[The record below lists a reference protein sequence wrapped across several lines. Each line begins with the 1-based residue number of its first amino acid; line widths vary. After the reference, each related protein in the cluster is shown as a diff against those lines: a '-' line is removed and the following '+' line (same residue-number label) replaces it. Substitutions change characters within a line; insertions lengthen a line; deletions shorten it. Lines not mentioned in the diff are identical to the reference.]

1 MYTTLYDELSR
12 LKRENQQLKTENETM
27 RNLINS
33 YYQEDKHDLRK
44 FMKNKKQ
51 LELSDGAKQFVR
63 DIARQIDWRENN
75 DTM

>member
-12 LKRENQQLKTENETM
+12 LKKENQQLKNENETM